1 MTGLK
6 RLAATGVAVCLAL
19 GTVAGCTDE
28 PGNGY
33 VDGAVAP
40 GAWRL
45 VAYDSC
51 QDAIDSL
58 RAAAKSVVGPYGL
71 FSAGW
76 AASGGGDA
84 PAGAPVPAAPP
95 RPENAMADGRTSDKA
110 AGAAAESAA
119 GPAYSGTN
127 THEAGIDEPDLV
139 KTDGRRIVT
148 ISGGTMR
155 IVDAGRRTFDSFV
168 DLYGPNQEALRYTP
182 ANLLLAG
189 NHALVLLEQ
198 SYLAYRGGVVIDKA
212 TGMTLPAP
220 DATIGPQLILVDL
233 DAPRVLSRLTVD
245 GALVDARQAGTTV
258 RVVVRSSPRLEF
270 PYSQEGTDAE
280 RTEINKQIIDQA
292 GLESW
297 LPRIEVT
304 TGGQTTRTEVG
315 CGDVSRPKVYTGTN
329 MLTVLTVN
337 LAGSSLDATAP
348 ISVVADGDTVYSNGP
363 SLYVAADRRWRVGG
377 PVVDSFVADPVP
389 GPAAEARTEIYKFDT
404 TGPERPRF
412 VAGGSVPGYLINQ
425 YSMSEWDGHLRVA
438 TTTEGVVTNP
448 DQMPASES
456 GVHVLAQRG
465 GTLTEVGTVTGLG
478 RGERIYAVRFTGPV
492 GYVVTFR
499 QTDPLY
505 TLDLRN
511 PTAPVVKGELK
522 IPGYSAYLHPAG
534 PDRLIGIG
542 QDATERGRVK
552 GTQVSLFDVADLT
565 EPARLAQYT
574 LSGAHSEAEF
584 DPHAFLYWPADSLLV
599 VPLQTAGI
607 AVPDSGD
614 VRIAGGSMAAGAL
627 VLRIGGAGITEL
639 AFLQHPQ
646 TVRGGWNAQIR
657 RSLVIDRTLWTLSD
671 AGLMANDL
679 GSLARVAWIPFD

>member
-6 RLAATGVAVCLAL
+6 RLAATGVAVCLGL
-19 GTVAGCTDE
+19 GMVAGCTDE
-28 PGNGY
+28 PGGGY
-33 VDGAVAP
+33 VDGAVKA
-40 GAWRL
+40 GSWQL

-71 FSAGW
+71 WSGGW
-76 AASGGGDA
+76 ATGGAEA
-84 PAGAPVPAAPP
+84 PAAAGGPVPAQPP
-95 RPENAMADGRTSDKA
+95 RPDSAMAESRTADKA
-110 AGAAAESAA
+110 AGSAEQAA

-127 THEAGIDEPDLV
+127 THEAGVDEPDLV

-148 ISGGTMR
+148 VTGGTLR
-155 IVDAGRRTFDSFV
+155 VIDANRRTLDSFV
-168 DLYGPNQEALRYTP
+168 DLFGPNQENFRYTP

-198 SYLAYRGGVVIDKA
+198 SYVAYGGGVAIDKA
-212 TGMTLPAP
+212 SGMALPAP
-220 DATIGPQLILVDL
+220 DVAMGPQLILVDL
-233 DAPRVLSRLTVD
+233 NAPRVLSRLTVD
-245 GALVDARQAGTTV
+245 GALVDARQVGPTA
-258 RVVVRSSPRLEF
+258 RVVVRSSPRLQF
-270 PYSQEGTDAE
+270 PYQEQGTDAE
-280 RTEINKQIIDQA
+280 RTDANKQIIDQA
-292 GLESW
+292 DLAMW

-304 TGGQTTRTEVG
+304 TGGQTTRTEIG
-315 CGDVSRPKVYTGTN
+315 CGDVSRPEVYTGTN

-337 LAGSSLDATAP
+337 LAGSSLGATAP

-363 SLYVAADRRWRVGG
+363 SLYVASDRRWRGGG
-377 PVVDSFVADPVP
+377 PAVDSFVADPAP
-389 GPAAEARTEIYKFDT
+389 NPAAEARTEIYKFDT
-404 TGPERPRF
+404 TGPGRPNF

-438 TTTEGVVTNP
+438 TTTESAVTNP
-448 DQMPASES
+448 DQLPPSES
-456 GVHVLAQRG
+456 GVHVLAHRG
-465 GTLTEVGTVTGLG
+465 GLLAEVGTVTGLG

-505 TLDLRN
+505 TVDLRN
-511 PTAPVVKGELK
+511 PTSPVVRGELK

-542 QDATERGRVK
+542 QDATDRGRVR

-565 EPARLAQYT
+565 EPGRLAQYT
-574 LSGAHSEAEF
+574 LRGAYSEAEF

-599 VPLQTAGI
+599 VPLQTAGM
-607 AVPDSGD
+607 AVPDTGD
-614 VRIAGGSMAAGAL
+614 VRIAGDLAVGAL

-639 AFLQHPQ
+639 AFLQHPRID
-646 TVRGGWNAQIR
+646 RGGWNAQIR

-679 GSLARVAWIPFD
+679 GSLARVAWIPFN